1 MPGGLVKRDKG
12 ARGREGLFIM
22 VKRVELRRHT
32 DNDGD
37 HLTAEGVKSALEV
50 GRRLEGPYDLMV
62 SSGAQRA
69 TQTLACFL
77 AAASLKVDAGV
88 VVDDRF
94 RSEDED
100 RWKRAYREAGAGDLE
115 SFRRVDPE
123 LVETESRTFGDAL
136 RDTFARLPEGGR
148 ALVVGHSPMNEAA
161 VYGLTDEA
169 IEPLSKGAG
178 VLVTAS
184 DDGGYEV
191 TPLD

>member
-1 MPGGLVKRDKG
+1 MTRQ
-12 ARGREGLFIM
+12 I
-22 VKRVELRRHT
+22 ELRRHT

-37 HLTAEGVKSALEV
+37 YLTADGIGAALEV
-50 GRRLEGPYDLMV
+50 GSKLEGAYDLMI

-77 AAASLKVDAGV
+77 AATGMRVDAGV
-88 VVDDRF
+88 VVDERF

-100 RWKRAYREAGAGDLE
+100 RWRRAYKEAGPGDLE

-123 LVETESRTFGDAL
+123 WVEAESRRFGEAL
-136 RDTFARLPEGGR
+136 RDAFARLPDGGR

-161 VYGLTDEA
+161 VFGLTGEV
-169 IEPLSKGAG
+169 IEPLSKGGG
-178 VLVTAS
+178 VLVSAT

-191 TPLD
+191 APLD

>member
-1 MPGGLVKRDKG
+1 VTKH
-12 ARGREGLFIM
+12 
-22 VKRVELRRHT
+22 VELRRHT

-37 HLTAEGVKSALEV
+37 YLTGDGIRAALEV
-50 GRRLEGPYDLMV
+50 GRKLAGSYEVMI

-77 AAASLKVDAGV
+77 AAASMKVDAGV
-88 VVDDRF
+88 VVDERF
-94 RSEDED
+94 RSEDEE
-100 RWKRAYREAGAGDLE
+100 RWKRAYKEAGAGDLE

-123 LVETESRTFGDAL
+123 WVESESRRFGDAL
-136 RDTFARLPEGGR
+136 GDAFARLPEGGR

-161 VYGLTDEA
+161 VFGLTGEI

-178 VLVTAS
+178 VLVSATEA
-184 DDGGYEV
+184 GGYEV